1 MAKKKISKRPKVH
14 KELKGLE
21 MSIDSFGEIKTT
33 LNIENINAFL
43 DKHVDDKKLREK
55 EEKELAKKKKKGGS

>member
-1 MAKKKISKRPKVH
+1 MAKKKTSKKPKVH

>member
-1 MAKKKISKRPKVH
+1 MAKKKTSKKPKVH

-55 EEKELAKKKKKGGS
+55 EEKELAKEKKKSGS